1 MRLKDYLAAKRGR
14 CTRMAVYLNV
24 SRGFV
29 SMMANQKKPVPI
41 KTAIGIERFT
51 KGAVG
56 RKDLVSNWNEIWP
69 ELRELKDGYDDN

>member
-1 MRLKDYLAAKRGR
+1 MRLKEYLTAERGR
-14 CTRMAVYLNV
+14 YTQMAAFLNV

-41 KTAIGIERFT
+41 KAALKIEKFT
-51 KGAVG
+51 GGAVS

-69 ELRELKDGYDDN
+69 ELKDGYDDN

>member
-1 MRLKDYLAAKRGR
+1 MRLKEYLEAKRGR

-51 KGAVG
+51 KGAVS

-69 ELRELKDGYDDN
+69 ELKDGYDDN

>member
-1 MRLKDYLAAKRGR
+1 MRLKEYLTAKRGR
-14 CTRMAVYLNV
+14 YTQMAAFLNV

-51 KGAVG
+51 NGVVS

-69 ELRELKDGYDDN
+69 ELKDGYDDN